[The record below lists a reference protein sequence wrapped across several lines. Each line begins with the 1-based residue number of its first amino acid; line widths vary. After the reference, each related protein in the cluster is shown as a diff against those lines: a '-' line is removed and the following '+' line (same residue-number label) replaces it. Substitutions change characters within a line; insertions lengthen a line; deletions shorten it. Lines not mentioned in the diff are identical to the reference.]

1 MKTKTL
7 IKIVIDIAMTIS
19 LLLLMTYGLIGED
32 MHEYIGVAIFILFVL
47 HHILNK
53 HWSKNLLK
61 GKYTSIRILQS
72 ILVIAMLLCMLGSM
86 LSGVILSRYV
96 FHFDIKGMTMLARNI
111 HMLCAYWGVVIMS
124 LHLGLHW
131 NIMIA
136 IAKKHI
142 KISSY
147 FFVWIARTVVLII
160 SLYGVYAFI
169 FRRVGRYMLL
179 MDHFVFFNFNESVI
193 LFIADYLAI
202 MITFVSIGYYGSK
215 IIKGKK

>member
-1 MKTKTL
+1 M
-7 IKIVIDIAMTIS
+7 
-19 LLLLMTYGLIGED
+19 
-32 MHEYIGVAIFILFVL
+32 FILFVL

-72 ILVIAMLLCMLGSM
+72 VLVIIILLCMLGSM

-96 FHFDIKGMTMLARNI
+96 FHFDIKGMAMLARNI
-111 HMLCAYWGVVIMS
+111 HMLCAYWGFVIMS

-142 KISSY
+142 KTSSTTL
-147 FFVWIARTVVLII
+147 VWIVRTIVLIVSI
-160 SLYGVYAFI
+160 YGIYAFI
-169 FRRVGRYMLL
+169 FRRIGRYLLL
-179 MDHFVFFNFNESVI
+179 MDHFVFFNFNESVT

-202 MITFVSIGYYGSK
+202 IITFVSIGHYGSK
-215 IIKGKK
+215 IIKGKY